1 MPTDKQI
8 KNLVINLLTD
18 EQYASATKNADE
30 LYLTPITDS
39 NDGIP
44 AIPTDKTESYYLN
57 AVYDTTTP
65 SSVTKWTAVPKVY
78 DHYLALS
85 GDNNIICWFEV
96 VSTYSGT
103 IHGTLSTQI
112 ENLNNLLGNTTRIIL
127 CAGVIKASD
136 GTNPRNIIALNWRGT
151 WDNSQ
156 FYTSDLSTV
165 STADAGFT
173 KVNGTHY
180 PLNIEDWK

>member
-30 LYLTPITDS
+30 LYLTPITDG

-44 AIPTDKTESYYLN
+44 AVPTDKTESYYLN

-85 GDNNIICWFEV
+85 GNNNTICWFEV
-96 VSTYSGT
+96 VSTSNQT
-103 IHGTLSTQI
+103 IHGVLSTQI
-112 ENLNNLLGNTTRIIL
+112 ENLNNLLGNTTRVIL

-136 GTNPRNIIALNWRGT
+136 GTNPRNIIALNWKGT

-165 STADAGFT
+165 STAEAGFT
-173 KVNGTHY
+173 RINGSHY
-180 PLNIEDWK
+180 SINVEDLK